1 MAVEKMSLA
10 KALNESLRKA
20 LDTDPK
26 VLIMGEDVGKLG
38 GVFRI
43 TDGLQKDF
51 GEGRVIDTPLAESGI
66 VGTAIGLALRGYRPI
81 VEIQFDGFVFP
92 AYDQIVTQ
100 LAKMHA
106 RALGKVKM
114 PVVIRIPYGGGIG
127 AVEHHSESPEALF
140 AHVAGLK
147 VVSPSNASDAYWMM
161 QQAVQSDDPIIFF
174 EPKRRYWDKG
184 ELDTESIPGPL
195 HKAAVARE
203 GSDLTLVAYGPMVK
217 VCLEAAAAAQEEGK
231 SVEVLDLRSM
241 SPIDF
246 DAVQASV
253 EKTGLLVV
261 VHEAPV
267 FYGSGAEIAARIT
280 ERCFYHLEAP
290 VLRVGGYHAPTRR
303 PGWRTSTCRVST
315 GCSMPSTAR
324 WRTEERVVTTM
335 TETSARFREFKM
347 PDVGEGLTEA
357 EILKWF
363 VQPGDTVTDG
373 QVVCEVETAKAAV
386 ELPIPF
392 DGVVHELRFPEG
404 TTVDVG
410 EVIIAVDVAPGSGDA
425 PAEPEPVQEAVAE
438 PAAEEAP
445 KGRQPVLVG
454 YGVAESSTKRRA
466 RKGAEIPGPAAAAA
480 QAEINGHRAKVAE
493 SRPLAKPPV
502 RKLAKDLGIDLA
514 TVTPTGEG
522 GVITREDVHAAAAP
536 APAEAPVR
544 AEEAV
549 AAPAPVEAVAPVGRE
564 TRIPVKGVRKAIA
577 QAMVGSAF
585 TAPHVTEF
593 VTVDVTRTMKLV
605 AELKEDK
612 DMAGVRVNPLLVI
625 AKALLVA
632 IKRNPAVNA
641 AWDEANQEIV
651 QKHYVNLGIAAA
663 TPRGLIVPNI
673 KDAHDKTL
681 PELGAA
687 LADLVSTAREGKT
700 SPAAMAGGTVTI
712 TNVGVFGVDTG
723 TPILNPGESAILAV
737 GAIKLQPWVHKG
749 KVKPRQVTTL
759 ALSFDHRLV
768 DGELGSKVLADVAAI
783 LEQPKRLITWG

>member
-1 MAVEKMSLA
+1 M
-10 KALNESLRKA
+10 
-20 LDTDPK
+20 
-26 VLIMGEDVGKLG
+26 
-38 GVFRI
+38 
-43 TDGLQKDF
+43 
-51 GEGRVIDTPLAESGI
+51 
-66 VGTAIGLALRGYRPI
+66 
-81 VEIQFDGFVFP
+81 
-92 AYDQIVTQ
+92 
-100 LAKMHA
+100 
-106 RALGKVKM
+106 
-114 PVVIRIPYGGGIG
+114 
-127 AVEHHSESPEALF
+127 
-140 AHVAGLK
+140 
-147 VVSPSNASDAYWMM
+147 
-161 QQAVQSDDPIIFF
+161 
-174 EPKRRYWDKG
+174 
-184 ELDTESIPGPL
+184 
-195 HKAAVARE
+195 
-203 GSDLTLVAYGPMVK
+203 
-217 VCLEAAAAAQEEGK
+217 
-231 SVEVLDLRSM
+231 
-241 SPIDF
+241 
-246 DAVQASV
+246 
-253 EKTGLLVV
+253 
-261 VHEAPV
+261 
-267 FYGSGAEIAARIT
+267 
-280 ERCFYHLEAP
+280 
-290 VLRVGGYHAPTRR
+290 
-303 PGWRTSTCRVST
+303 
-315 GCSMPSTAR
+315 
-324 WRTEERVVTTM
+324 TTM

-410 EVIIAVDVAPGSGDA
+410 QVIIAIDVAPGSGDA
-425 PAEPEPVQEAVAE
+425 PAPAQEPVEEPEAEAE
-438 PAAEEAP
+438 P
-445 KGRQPVLVG
+445 KGRTPVLVG
-454 YGVAESSTKRRA
+454 YGVAESSTKRRP
-466 RKGAEIPGPAAAAA
+466 RKGTTAAPEAAAVAAAVQAELNGHAAPAASPAATA
-480 QAEINGHRAKVAE
+480 PAPAPVADAPAGG
-493 SRPLAKPPV
+493 RPLAKPPV

-514 TVTPTGEG
+514 TVVPTGRD

-536 APAEAPVR
+536 AATTP
-544 AEEAV
+544 V
-549 AAPAPVEAVAPVGRE
+549 AAPAPSQAAPEAPAAAVASDSARE

-612 DMAGVRVNPLLVI
+612 DMAGVRVNPLLII

-632 IKRNPAVNA
+632 IKRNPEVNA

-681 PELGAA
+681 PQLAAA
-687 LADLVSTAREGKT
+687 LGELVTTARDGKT

-737 GAIKLQPWVHKG
+737 GATKLQPWVHKG

-783 LEQPKRLITWG
+783 LEQPKRLITWA